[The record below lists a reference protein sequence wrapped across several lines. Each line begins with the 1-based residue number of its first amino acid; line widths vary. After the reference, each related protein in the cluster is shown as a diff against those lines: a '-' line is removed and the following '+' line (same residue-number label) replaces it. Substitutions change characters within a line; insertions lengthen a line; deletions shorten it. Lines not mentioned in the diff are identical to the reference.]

1 MHNLHRPLVLRIT
14 AKTPQKNQNQ
24 KLTDDIHPAKG
35 RLLRVMTLE
44 WHAFGLV
51 RDIIRRD
58 GRVVGYLLDNKI
70 GTPASVLVRPVTIEE
85 SGEII
90 RRCYYTRITTPM
102 QEVTYSP
109 KTGLRGLFRVVEH
122 GLRTKT
128 FNTTYFF
135 SEPMDSFR
143 VVYCPFNVLW
153 IKQYQHSYHFS
164 QLAY

>member
-1 MHNLHRPLVLRIT
+1 MHNLHRLLVLRIT
-14 AKTPQKNQNQ
+14 AKNTPKNQNQ

-44 WHAFGLV
+44 WHALGLV
-51 RDIIRRD
+51 RDVIRSD
-58 GRVVGYLLDNKI
+58 GWVMGHLFDNKI
-70 GTPASVLVRPVTIEE
+70 GTPASVLVRPITIEE

-109 KTGLRGLFRVVEH
+109 KTGLRGLFQVVRHE
-122 GLRTKT
+122 LTSKT
-128 FNTTYFF
+128 LNSTYFF

-153 IKQYQHSYHFS
+153 IGHISTHE
-164 QLAY
+164 AY